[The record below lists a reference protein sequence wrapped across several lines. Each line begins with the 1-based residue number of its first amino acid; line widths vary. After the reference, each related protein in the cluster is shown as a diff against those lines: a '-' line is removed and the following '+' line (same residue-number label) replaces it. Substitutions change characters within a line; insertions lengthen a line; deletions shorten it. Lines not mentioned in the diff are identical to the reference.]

1 MADSVFVARR
11 LVCIR
16 APGACRV
23 NASEIRDE
31 VQREENQGYHF
42 MSNTFSAEPA
52 RVALSMAINNKG
64 QSNAVLLVWWV
75 RALNRLSSP
84 CIALCRW
91 L

>member
-31 VQREENQGYHF
+31 VQREENQGYNF

-52 RVALSMAINNKG
+52 TVALSMTINKG
-64 QSNAVLLVWWV
+64 ESNAVLLV
-75 RALNRLSSP
+75 
-84 CIALCRW
+84 
-91 L
+91 